1 MAEEQIDQSIEEV
14 EAVKVDSEEQTTEA
28 QTSDEVETE
37 EETTETEPEEVEV
50 EYEGKQYRVPPELK
64 DALLRHLDYT
74 KKTQEVAQTR
84 QEIEQQRAAFE
95 QERTLAAQSYQ
106 RQQANLQAYANLAAL
121 DGQIKQYE
129 SVDWSSLSDQDP
141 VEAQKAFFQYNQLR
155 EQRGQLANY
164 VAQAE
169 QQAVQAEQANLQQKL
184 AKTTEYIQKEIPNW
198 SPELEGKLLNLAME
212 TGFKKEELGIR
223 NLDHR
228 HVKLLYYANIGMEA
242 MKKTNAPK
250 PANVTPI
257 KTISATKSGSQV
269 DPEKLSPEEW
279 MKWRNKQIKR

>member
-1 MAEEQIDQSIEEV
+1 MAEEQIDQSVEEV
-14 EAVKVDSEEQTTEA
+14 EVTTVDSEEQTTEE
-28 QTSDEVETE
+28 QTSDNVENE
-37 EETTETEPEEVEV
+37 GESLEPEEVEID
-50 EYEGKQYRVPPELK
+50 YEGKQYRVPPELK

-84 QEIEQQRAAFE
+84 QEIEQARAAFE

-106 RQQANLQAYANLAAL
+106 RQQANLQAYANLSAL
-121 DGQIKQYE
+121 EGQIKQYE
-129 SVDWSSLSDQDP
+129 SVDWSNFSDQDP
-141 VEAQKAFFQYNQLR
+141 VEAQKAFFKYNQLR

-164 VAQAE
+164 VTQAE
-169 QQAVQAEQANLQQKL
+169 QQSVQEEQANLQQKL
-184 AKTTEYIQKEIPNW
+184 TKTTEYIKRDIPNW
-198 SPELEGKLLNLAME
+198 NTELETKLLNLAEE

-257 KTISATKSGSQV
+257 KTITATKSAVQA
-269 DPEKLSPEEW
+269 DPEKMSAEEW